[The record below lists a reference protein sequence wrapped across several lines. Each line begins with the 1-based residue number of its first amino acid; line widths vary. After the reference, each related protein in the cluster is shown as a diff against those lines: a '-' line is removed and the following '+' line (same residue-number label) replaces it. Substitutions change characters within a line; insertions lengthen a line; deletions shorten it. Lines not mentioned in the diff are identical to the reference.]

1 MKYQRKISKIS
12 QNLIVGVLAKR
23 VKKKEGKIEFYRHE
37 KETRKNAVPVGLA
50 SYATSKSKPKK
61 SVESIYTVLSYLQES
76 PRTAWRIN
84 IDALPP
90 TAES

>member
-1 MKYQRKISKIS
+1 M
-12 QNLIVGVLAKR
+12 AKR
-23 VKKKEGKIEFYRHE
+23 IKKKEGEIDSYRHE

-61 SVESIYTVLSYLQES
+61 SVESIYTVLSYLRES
-76 PRTAWRIN
+76 PRTAWRIDM
-84 IDALPP
+84 DALPP